1 MSSNPLVVAN
11 WKMNLSLAES
21 RKLVV
26 KLKSGLKNSAG
37 CQIILC
43 PSTNALTVMAGQIES
58 TKSKP
63 KFKLGAQNS
72 AMSERGALTGEDSPF
87 DIKKLGC
94 SYVILGHSERRGKLG
109 ETDNIVNKKVKA
121 ALEAQLIPIV
131 CVGESWEDRQNGN
144 TDNHLIK
151 QVTLALKNI
160 KLARQKLIV
169 AYEPVWA
176 ISTAGAN
183 ARAVQ
188 PIEAV
193 TAHQVINETLVDI
206 FGEQV
211 VEKNLKIIY
220 GGSVNSENV
229 RGFTGHSEIQ
239 GVLVGGAS
247 LDSKEFIQLVKNV

>member
-183 ARAVQ
+183 A
-188 PIEAV
+188 
-193 TAHQVINETLVDI
+193 
-206 FGEQV
+206 
-211 VEKNLKIIY
+211 
-220 GGSVNSENV
+220 
-229 RGFTGHSEIQ
+229 
-239 GVLVGGAS
+239 
-247 LDSKEFIQLVKNV
+247 